1 MSYNIDQ
8 DQFNLLQKTNS
19 PLTQTAST
27 AYTEITGSKGSL
39 VFLKS
44 TSTFLYKFSFYVETK
59 YNGSY
64 TKPFLHIKLQKS
76 NDNFSSNI
84 EDIPNCIVNFS
95 GDTIQGVDYL
105 YKVCNVMFIVEN
117 LDSQYE
123 HLRLV
128 TRSYSSSW
136 NTNLH
141 TTLLFNEGSQPA
153 IFYEPVLEITEI

>member
-1 MSYNIDQ
+1 MTYNI

-19 PLTQTAST
+19 PSTQTAST
-27 AYTEITGSKGSL
+27 TYAEITGSKGAL
-39 VFLKS
+39 VFS
-44 TSTFLYKFSFYVETK
+44 RNTSTFLYKFSFYSETK

-95 GDTIQGVDYL
+95 GDTIQGIDYL

-117 LDSQYE
+117 LDSQYK

-128 TRSYSSSW
+128 TRSYSSTW
-136 NTNLH
+136 NNTLH
-141 TTLLFNEGSQPA
+141 TTLLFGEGNSA
-153 IFYEPVLEITEI
+153 IFYEPVLEIIEI

>member
-19 PLTQTAST
+19 PSTQTAST
-27 AYTEITGSKGSL
+27 AYAEITGSKGSL
-39 VFLKS
+39 TFLES
-44 TSTFLYKFSFYVETK
+44 TSTFLYKFSFYIETK

-64 TKPFLHIKLQKS
+64 IKPFLHVKLQKS

-84 EDIPNCIVNFS
+84 EDIPDCNINFS

-128 TRSYSSSW
+128 TRSYSSAW

-141 TTLLFNEGSQPA
+141 TTLLFGEGNSA

>member
-1 MSYNIDQ
+1 MTYNI

-19 PLTQTAST
+19 PSTQTLST
-27 AYTEITGSKGSL
+27 TYTEINGSKGSL
-39 VFLKS
+39 VFS
-44 TSTFLYKFSFYVETK
+44 RGTSTFLYKCSFYVETK
-59 YNGSY
+59 FINSSNNFP
-64 TKPFLHIKLQKS
+64 PFMHIKLQKS

-95 GDTIQGVDYL
+95 GETAQSNDYY
-105 YKVCNVMFIVEN
+105 YKVCNIMFIVEN
-117 LDSQYE
+117 LDSQYK

-136 NTNLH
+136 NCHLH
-141 TTLLFNEGSQPA
+141 TGTFFGEGSAA